1 MVEDPD
7 NKLKNDK
14 KFNLKHFRTFADAV
28 LTSVPVYLTV
38 LFHLKDPGDLPF
50 CGSG

>member
-28 LTSVPVYLTV
+28 LTSVPV
-38 LFHLKDPGDLPF
+38 LFNGFVSPA
-50 CGSG
+50 GSWRPSI